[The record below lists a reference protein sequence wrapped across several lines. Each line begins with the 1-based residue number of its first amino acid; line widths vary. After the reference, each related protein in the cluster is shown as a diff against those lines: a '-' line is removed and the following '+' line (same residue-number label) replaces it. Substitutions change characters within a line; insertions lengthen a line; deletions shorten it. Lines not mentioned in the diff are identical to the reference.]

1 MLDFQVEDYIR
12 KSETWEVNKAAK
24 KNRCVKVRYPQK
36 EHEAGTAWEN

>member
-1 MLDFQVEDYIR
+1 MGGKLG
-12 KSETWEVNKAAK
+12 SEE